1 VQPFDKLR
9 AVGERKDATLT
20 DYPLPYASTD
30 LSGRVALVTG
40 ASSGFGER
48 FARVL
53 AAQGAK
59 VALAARRKD
68 RLDALAEE
76 IGANALAVEMDATD
90 TASVFGAVD
99 AAERAFGTVDILVNN
114 AGIPDAQRAHKMSV
128 ELVDRVLGVNL
139 RAPWLLATE
148 VAKRLIAVK
157 QPGRIVNIS
166 STAHYAYSGGGAA
179 LYAVTKTAIARM
191 TETLAVEWVGYGI
204 NVNAIA
210 PGMFVTEMTDG
221 MFERIGPQD
230 QNVMRKRIPDP
241 ALLDSTL
248 LYLVSPAS
256 EAVTGAVIK
265 VDDGQSARV
274 HMGR

>member
-1 VQPFDKLR
+1 MV
-9 AVGERKDATLT
+9 
-20 DYPLPYASTD
+20 DYPLPNSSND

-40 ASSGFGER
+40 ASSGLGER

-53 AAQGAK
+53 AASGAR
-59 VALAARRKD
+59 VVLCARRKD
-68 RLDALAEE
+68 RLDRLAGE
-76 IGANALAVEMDATD
+76 IGPNALAVEMDA
-90 TASVFGAVD
+90 SD
-99 AAERAFGTVDILVNN
+99 AASLTRAVEAAEAAFGTVDILVNN

-139 RAPWLLATE
+139 RAPWLLSCE
-148 VAKRLIAVK
+148 VARRLIAAK
-157 QPGRIVNIS
+157 MPGRIVNIS
-166 STAHYAYSGGGAA
+166 STAHYGYSGGGAA

-191 TETLAVEWVGYGI
+191 SETLAVEWAAYNI

-230 QNVMRKRIPDP
+230 QNVARNRIPVP

-248 LYLVSPAS
+248 LYLVGPAS
-256 EAVTGAVIK
+256 EAVTGAVIR
-265 VDDGQSARV
+265 VDDGQAARV
-274 HMGR
+274 R